1 MLATAT
7 MLDIAGGVDAAA
19 ENEFETYELTPTLHR
34 PSR

>member
-7 MLDIAGGVDAAA
+7 MLDIAGGVDAA